1 MEDLNKTTLTPNQKE
16 RIANINYVVG
26 GVALLGAISGVIYAK
41 KTGGGF
47 WRYVGYWIAG
57 SLVTGVPARLVATPF
72 KNKIL
77 KDADKQPVV
86 EVVEVPNT
94 KEQIT
99 E

>member
-1 MEDLNKTTLTPNQKE
+1 MTNSEKPTLTPNQKE

-26 GVALLGAISGVIYAK
+26 GVALLGAISGVMYAK

-77 KDADKQPVV
+77 KDADKTNVV
-86 EVVEVPNT
+86 VVAPET
-94 KEQIT
+94 KEIKGDG
-99 E
+99 